1 MASSPFPAG
10 GPAMFG
16 ALRLPRAILF
26 GRGQRAAL
34 GAATAKLGTRALICT
49 DERQAAQ
56 PEFAAMLADLAA
68 HGVRTRVFDGT
79 IPDLPLRSIDACVA
93 QGAGYDA
100 DVVIGVGGGS
110 SLDLTKVA
118 AVLLTHGG
126 SVRDYY
132 GEFAVPGP
140 VMPLVAVPTTSGTGS
155 EATPVAVVADEERG
169 AKVGIASPHLIA
181 QVAICDPELTVTCPP
196 GLTAFSGADALT
208 HAVEAYTTLARPI
221 DAMLTQEHVFVGKNV
236 LSDHFAR
243 LAVVN
248 VFRYLER
255 AVVDGSDIEA
265 REGVMLA
272 SLAAGCA
279 FGTAGTAAAH
289 ALQYPVGNL
298 THTAHGQGVAT
309 LLPFV
314 MQYNRPACA
323 DGFAELAELVGIGG
337 ASPEAR
343 AQAFIEA
350 VAELFARIDIPP
362 SLAALGLRADQQD
375 HVAEYS
381 LNAARLIKNNPRP
394 LDLRAM
400 QTITRAAFAGD
411 RAALLHA

>member
-1 MASSPFPAG
+1 MTDIAP
-10 GPAMFG
+10 MFG
-16 ALRLPRAILF
+16 ALRLPRSILF

-34 GAATAKLGTRALICT
+34 GSATARVGRRALICT

-56 PEFAAMLADLAA
+56 PEFAAMVDDLTA
-68 HGVRTRVFDGT
+68 HGVETRVFDGT

-93 QGAGYDA
+93 QGSGYGA
-100 DVVIGVGGGS
+100 DVVIGIGGGS
-110 SLDLTKVA
+110 SLDLAKVV

-140 VMPLVAVPTTSGTGS
+140 VIPLVAVPTTSGTGS

-181 QVAICDPELTVTCPP
+181 QIAICDPELTVTCPP

-208 HAVEAYTTLARPI
+208 HAVEAYTTLARPV
-221 DAMLTQEHVFVGKNV
+221 DAMLTEEHVFVGKNM
-236 LSDHFAR
+236 LSDHFAK
-243 LAVVN
+243 LAVTN
-248 VFRYLER
+248 IFRYLER
-255 AVVDGSDIEA
+255 AFVDGSDMEA

-314 MQYNRPACA
+314 MQFNRPACT

-337 ASPEAR
+337 ATAADRS
-343 AQAFIEA
+343 QSFIEA
-350 VAELFARIDIPP
+350 VAELFAKIEIPP
-362 SLAALGLRADQQD
+362 SLEALGLRADQQD
-375 HVAEYS
+375 YVAEYS

-394 LDLRAM
+394 LDLAAM

-411 RAALLHA
+411 RASLHAA

>member
-1 MASSPFPAG
+1 MPE
-10 GPAMFG
+10 MFG
-16 ALRLPRAILF
+16 ALRLPRSILF

-34 GAATAKLGTRALICT
+34 GSVTARVGKRALVCT

-56 PEFAAMLADLAA
+56 PEFTAMLADLAA
-68 HGVRTRVFDGT
+68 HGVEAQVFDGT
-79 IPDLPLRSIDACVA
+79 IPDLPLSSIDSCIDQVRDFAP
-93 QGAGYDA
+93 
-100 DVVIGVGGGS
+100 DVVIGIGGGS
-110 SLDLTKVA
+110 SIDLSKVV

-140 VMPLVAVPTTSGTGS
+140 VIPLIAVPTTSGTGS
-155 EATPVAVVADEERG
+155 EVTPVAVVADEERG
-169 AKVGIASPHLIA
+169 AKVGVASPYLIPKI
-181 QVAICDPELTVTCPP
+181 AICDPELTISCPP
-196 GLTAFSGADALT
+196 ALTAFSGADALT
-208 HAVEAYTTLARPI
+208 HAVEAFTTLARPI
-221 DAMLTQEHVFVGKNV
+221 DPMLTEEHVFVGKNV
-236 LSDHFAR
+236 LSDHMAR
-243 LAVVN
+243 LAVTN
-248 VFRYLER
+248 IFRYLER
-255 AVVDGSDIEA
+255 AYRDGTDVEA

-298 THTAHGQGVAT
+298 THTAHGLGVAT

-314 MQYNRPACA
+314 MQFNRPSCVSAFA
-323 DGFAELAELVGIGG
+323 DLADMVGVPG
-337 ASPEAR
+337 ATDADR

-350 VAELFARIDIPP
+350 VADLFARIDIPS

-375 HVAEYS
+375 YVAEYS
-381 LNAARLIKNNPRP
+381 LNAARLIKNNPRT
-394 LDLRAM
+394 LDLAAM

-411 RAALLHA
+411 RASLETA